1 MFSIKTSSGIFEY
14 PANPIENLVAAL
26 RQKFPNMKGDAMMKI
41 IDNQANYRMVE
52 NKENI
57 KSIVE
62 SVIQEF
68 MHNEFR
74 GANNM
79 DDSVEITPDMNL
91 GEFSPLEL

>member
-1 MFSIKTSSGIFEY
+1 
-14 PANPIENLVAAL
+14 
-26 RQKFPNMKGDAMMKI
+26 
-41 IDNQANYRMVE
+41 MVE

-68 MHNEFR
+68 MRNEFR